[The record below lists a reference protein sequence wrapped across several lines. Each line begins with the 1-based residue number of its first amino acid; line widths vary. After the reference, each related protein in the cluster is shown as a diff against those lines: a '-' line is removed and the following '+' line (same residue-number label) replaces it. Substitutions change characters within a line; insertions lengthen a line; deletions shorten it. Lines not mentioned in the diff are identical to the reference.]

1 MSNNMTEAT
10 AVPQAVPQ
18 AGSGDTS
25 VGNHLNGGIAGGE
38 GGGVGTS
45 EHAPSAPI
53 SGKEAK
59 TYTKLLEREGKND
72 DKELSSALKSASS
85 EEKAMRK
92 AQKAEAQSIKRHQ
105 KAVKEEHKASKAL
118 IRAKEA
124 QEKAAAVLQ
133 KAKEELDIKKN
144 HTSSVTKSY
153 DNVKAKID
161 EHRNAKIANDKDRA
175 RRQASMGHTQ

>member
-1 MSNNMTEAT
+1 MSNNKTEAA
-10 AVPQAVPQ
+10 AVAQPVPQ
-18 AGSGDTS
+18 AGSGDAG
-25 VGNHLNGGIAGGE
+25 VGSHLNDGVGGDS
-38 GGGVGTS
+38 GGGVGTH

-85 EEKAMRK
+85 EEKSMRK

-124 QEKAAAVLQ
+124 QEKAAAALQ
-133 KAKEELDIKKN
+133 KAKEEMDIKKN